1 MAVGAVLW
9 FTAFG
14 EMKYYDGAALFF
26 WLSAVSSYLAM
37 NFTGCTPYTSPTGV
51 EYEMRRGLPIQMLAT
66 IIALVLW
73 LVGPFT
79 T

>member
-1 MAVGAVLW
+1 MVVGAVFSIRL
-9 FTAFG
+9 FE
-14 EMKYYDGAALFF
+14 EMKYYDGVALLL
-26 WLSAVSSYLAM
+26 WITAVSSYLAM

-51 EYEMRRGLPIQMLAT
+51 EYEMRRGIPIQILAT
-66 IIALVLW
+66 VIALFLW